1 MELTVIAEIYGQ
13 KLGLKLFSSKNWVL
27 VAVAVAVKKSYVYQL
42 NCTPTQIKT
51 RWICSIL
58 VKCSSNTTI
67 LQRWD

>member
-13 KLGLKLFSSKNWVL
+13 KLGLKLFSSKNWVV
-27 VAVAVAVKKSYVYQL
+27 VAAVAVKKSYVYQL

-51 RWICSIL
+51 RLLCSIL